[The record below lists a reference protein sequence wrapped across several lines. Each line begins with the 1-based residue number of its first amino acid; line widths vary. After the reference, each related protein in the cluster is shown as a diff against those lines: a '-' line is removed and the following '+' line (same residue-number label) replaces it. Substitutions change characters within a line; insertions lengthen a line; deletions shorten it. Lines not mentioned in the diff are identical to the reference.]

1 MTPTSTSIS
10 EINYFKPSFIFVTD
24 INDVPR
30 SINLANITKLKIGNW
45 PLACS
50 SSKEVKD
57 CILIEVN
64 HLYTVA
70 CKEEN
75 NAGLLDFLHSL
86 VVKDFR
92 NKTTSTD
99 EMFDEKGGIIW

>member
-1 MTPTSTSIS
+1 MTPTLMNET
-10 EINYFKPSFIFVTD
+10 NYFKPSFIFVTD

-30 SINLANITKLKIGNW
+30 SINLAHITKMRIGNW
-45 PLACS
+45 PLACTS
-50 SSKEVKD
+50 NKEIKD

-64 HLYTVA
+64 HLYTIA

-92 NKTTSTD
+92 GKSKST
-99 EMFDEKGGIIW
+99 EEVFDEKGGIIW

>member
-1 MTPTSTSIS
+1 MTPIT
-10 EINYFKPSFIFVTD
+10 INESSYFKPSFILVTD

-30 SINLANITKLKIGNW
+30 SINLAHITKLKIGDWW
-45 PLACS
+45 PSAS
-50 SSKEVKD
+50 SSKELKN

-92 NKTTSTD
+92 NKSTSTE
-99 EMFDEKGGIIW
+99 EMFDEKGGVVW